1 MWISRFNASTILLP
15 FGSYVGLNEKLEE
28 IDPTEIARDL
38 NNGAVVFRGLGPPK
52 WRVSLTAS
60 GPAVR
65 WAPAFSGVRR
75 GDPVTIQCITPQTSV
90 IQPGQTTVVVNRR
103 IVPGSVRARLAFD
116 EEEYLI
122 PVSVDGQAVTID
134 APRNAPVS
142 VTWRMELDAVLASRA
157 LSMPEIEG
165 RLDWTMGFEEA

>member
-1 MWISRFNASTILLP
+1 MWDTRFKASTILLP
-15 FGSYVGLNEKLEE
+15 FGSFVGLTEKLEE
-28 IDPTEIARDL
+28 IDPTELARDL
-38 NNGAVVFRGLGPPK
+38 NGGVVVFRPLWNPK
-52 WRVSLTAS
+52 WRVSLAAS

-65 WAPAFSGVRR
+65 WAPAFARIRR
-75 GDPVTIQCITPQTSV
+75 GDPVTIQCITPQTDV
-90 IQPGQTTVVVNRR
+90 ILPGQTTVIVNRR

-165 RLDWTMGFEEA
+165 RLDWTMSFEEA